1 MIILLGPPGSGKGT
15 QAKLLS
21 QACLIPQISTG
32 DLLREEIANETQ
44 IGIEAKRYIQQ
55 GLLVPDEIV
64 LGMLFARIEKEDC
77 KQGYLLD
84 GFPRTVA
91 QADQLYQKYSSQSP
105 PLVISLEVPD
115 EEIIQRATGRLLCR
129 QCGKIYHRV
138 SSPPIIEGV
147 CDDCGGEI
155 YRRSDDHENV
165 VRERLKVYHVQ
176 TQPLIAYYSEKNLLK
191 AFNGSESTQNVFSK
205 IKSYIDQVNH
215 D

>member
-21 QACLIPQISTG
+21 QAYHIPQISTG

-44 IGIEAKRYIQQ
+44 IGLEAKRYIQQ

-64 LGMLFARIEKEDC
+64 LGMLFARIEKDDC

-84 GFPRTVA
+84 GFPRTVT
-91 QADQLYQKYSSQSP
+91 QAEQLYQKHSSKKP

-115 EEIIQRATGRLLCR
+115 EQIIQRAVGRLLCR
-129 QCGKIYHRV
+129 QCGKIYHQIN
-138 SSPPIIEGV
+138 SPPLTEGV

-155 YRRSDDHENV
+155 YRRSDDHEDV
-165 VRERLKVYHVQ
+165 IRERLRVYHGQ

-191 AFNGSESTQNVFSK
+191 AFNGSEPTQKVFLN
-205 IKSYIDQVNH
+205 IKSYIDQSH
-215 D
+215 R